1 MITVTVSGKPRQL
14 EGPLN
19 ITAFLKAVDI
29 NARHV
34 AVALNGEVVP
44 RGDWPRVTISD
55 GDAVEV
61 VRAVGGGAIL
71 VRGF

>member
-1 MITVTVSGKPRQL
+1 MITVTVNGKPRQL
-14 EGPLN
+14 EGPLD

-29 NARHV
+29 NARQV

-44 RGDWPRVTISD
+44 RDEWRRVTISD

-61 VRAVGGGAIL
+61 VRAVGGGVFI